1 MQNIGIWR
9 VSEVCSLFCESLRTV
24 RLLIKI
30 KEGGSVKENFDAA
43 TAIKWPGNF
52 CSSYQDRYIWSPD
65 ILVELS
71 WLTWL
76 DNLSLATLGK
86 WGSNPCLAGTVH
98 CCGLAGNVGW
108 MLGQCGQSISFW
120 NAHDW
125 WLAQFKCFAGW
136 AVFFKWWAHI
146 FKAAPTLAQRRLNAV
161 CWSTA
166 LTNMWV
172 HWDPRDM

>member
-9 VSEVCSLFCESLRTV
+9 VSEVCALFCESLRTV

-52 CSSYQDRYIWSPD
+52 YSSYQDRYIWSPD

-71 WLTWL
+71 WLIDLTWQFKPGYTGQMGFEPL
-76 DNLSLATLGK
+76 LGRQALSTAVDWLATLAECWANAVRVFLFEMLMTG
-86 WGSNPCLAGTVH
+86 
-98 CCGLAGNVGW
+98 GW
-108 MLGQCGQSISFW
+108 Q
-120 NAHDW
+120 
-125 WLAQFKCFAGW
+125 CFAGW